1 MVSLTV
7 RSGWVRFKVRVQP
20 RSARNRVAGVYGD
33 ALKVQVSAPPVEG
46 AANNAVVEVLAAWLR
61 VSRKAVEIVRGQ
73 TGRDKVVA
81 VTSGDPGGLAMRIRN
96 ALEECVDKAA
106 GRG

>member
-7 RSGWVRFKVRVQP
+7 ASGSVRFKVRVQP
-20 RSARNRVAGVYGD
+20 RSARDRVAGMYGD

-46 AANNAVVEVLAAWLR
+46 AANAAVVEILAAWLG
-61 VSRKAVEIVRGQ
+61 VPRKAVEIVRGQ
-73 TGRDKVVA
+73 TGRDKIVA
-81 VTSGDPGGLAMRIRN
+81 VTSDDPAGLATRMRE
-96 ALEECVDKAA
+96 ALVECVDKVA